1 MHNFDVSDHVKLY
14 NTAENNSVA
23 CIVKRMSLLYVIF
36 ERVDNGMQLQMSN
49 VKLHGKRIENVSKSG
64 LGREQIDLGIDFD
77 TSFKDIQ
84 YLRTELSNFL
94 SRNENCRDFRPYLDI
109 RVNSIQDMQKIQLQ
123 CSFWHK
129 SNWSNEQLRAARS
142 SKFLCELIRAVRKIP
157 ISKPGGTRA
166 KSGEEGKPSYVVT
179 VSEDE
184 AAAKR
189 AAEKKKQQEKR
200 MDYKPPAPVTEGDH
214 AEIDRNTERVNVTT
228 AAPKESNQGDE
239 EIALEQLTVIPLAE
253 EVGIPVAGSDNPD
266 GLRQRA
272 PYLFRTGSDQM
283 GMRNSGGP
291 VYSPPFYPPPRLTHQ
306 SPQ

>member
-1 MHNFDVSDHVKLY
+1 
-14 NTAENNSVA
+14 
-23 CIVKRMSLLYVIF
+23 
-36 ERVDNGMQLQMSN
+36 MSN
-49 VKLHGKRIENVSKSG
+49 ERLNKKRIENVSKSG

-84 YLRTELSNFL
+84 YLRTEISDFL
-94 SRNENCRDFRPYLDI
+94 SRKENSRDFRPYLEI
-109 RVNSIQDMQKIQLQ
+109 RVNSIQDMQKIQIQ

-157 ISKPGGTRA
+157 ISKPGGSRA
-166 KSGEEGKPSYVVT
+166 KSGEEGRPSYVVT
-179 VSEDE
+179 VSEEE

-189 AAEKKKQQEKR
+189 AAEKKRQQEKR
-200 MDYKPPAPVTEGDH
+200 MDHKPPVLTEEDQSK
-214 AEIDRNTERVNVTT
+214 TERETATANTAT
-228 AAPKESNQGDE
+228 AAPKESNQDDE
-239 EIALEQLTVIPLAE
+239 EDALEQLTVIPLAE

-283 GMRNSGGP
+283 GMRNVGGP
-291 VYSPPFYPPPRLTHQ
+291 VYSPPFYPPPR
-306 SPQ
+306 